1 MRRLIDVSPVV
12 SGRIAVWPGDVPFR
26 RDVSMDVAKGDH
38 LGLSSIRTTLHLGA
52 HADAPVHFAAGGAGA
67 AELPLERFYGRC
79 RVVDVTVAPGARI
92 RPADLPAAVV
102 PSDERLL
109 LRTGSFPD
117 PDAWTGDFAS
127 LSVELVDHLAERG
140 IVLVGIDTPSVD
152 PMASKELEAHHALLA
167 RGISH
172 LEGLVLAHV
181 EPGVYTLAA
190 FPLRLEGA
198 DASPVR
204 AVLVDER

>member
-1 MRRLIDVSPVV
+1 MRRLIDISPVV
-12 SGRIAVWPGDVPFR
+12 SDRIAVWPGDVPFR
-26 RDVSMDVAKGDH
+26 REVSMDVAKGDH

-67 AELPLERFYGRC
+67 GELPLERFYGRC
-79 RVVDVTVAPGARI
+79 RVVDLSIGAGRRI
-92 RPADLPAAVV
+92 LPADLPAEVAR
-102 PSDERLL
+102 SDERLL
-109 LRTGSFPD
+109 LRTGSYPD
-117 PDAWTGDFAS
+117 PDAWNDDFAS
-127 LSVELVDHLAERG
+127 LSVELVDHLADLG
-140 IVLVGIDTPSVD
+140 FVLVGIDTPSVD
-152 PMASKELEAHHALLA
+152 PMSSKELEAHHALLA
-167 RGISH
+167 RGLSH

-181 EPGVYTLAA
+181 EPGVYTLSA